1 MPLPILILAALLA
14 LTPPLVLPALAE
26 EAPAA
31 EASVPALAEAL
42 RLDDLFAVLRDEG
55 LAHGEDLEAGM
66 FPDGGGPRW
75 RERVGR
81 IYDLPR
87 LRADFEAVLQ
97 RELGTEGEAL
107 AEIDAFFAS
116 ELGRKVVALEI
127 EARRAFLD
135 EAEEEAARV
144 AAETR
149 AADRDPKDKLLQRF
163 IAAGDLIEM
172 NVAGGLS
179 GNLAFLTGLAETS
192 GDGGTL
198 PQDELMAQVW
208 AQEEMIRADTI
219 SWLQAYLGLA
229 YAPLTEAELA
239 DYADFMES
247 PAGERL
253 NAALFLA
260 FDEVFNRVSYE
271 LGRAA
276 GVAMQGR
283 DI

>member
-1 MPLPILILAALLA
+1 MPLPILVLAALLA

-31 EASVPALAEAL
+31 ETSVPALAEAL
-42 RLDDLFAVLRDEG
+42 RLDDLFAVLHDEG
-55 LAHGEDLEAGM
+55 LAYGEDLETRM

-81 IYDLPR
+81 IYDVPR

-97 RELGTEGEAL
+97 RELGTEAAVL

-116 ELGRKVVALEI
+116 ELGRKVVGLEI
-127 EARRAFLD
+127 DARRAFLD
-135 EAEEEAARV
+135 EAQEEAARV

-149 AADRDPKDKLLQRF
+149 AADRDPKVKLLQRF

-192 GDGGTL
+192 GDGGSL
-198 PQDELMAQVW
+198 PRDELMAQVW
-208 AQEEMIRADTI
+208 AQEEMIRADTT

-239 DYADFMES
+239 SYAEFMES
-247 PAGERL
+247 PAGQRL

-260 FDEVFNRVSYE
+260 FDEVFSRVSYE

-276 GVAMQGR
+276 GTAMQGH